1 MTEEEAKSKW
11 CPHVRSYQGG
21 WNVGSTDRV
30 PKQALCIGSRCM
42 AWRWVQDELTNFVAN
57 GKTVVTPSEHGYC
70 GLAGK
75 L

>member
-1 MTEEEAKSKW
+1 MTEDEARKKW
-11 CPHVRSYQGG
+11 CPQIPNREA
-21 WNVGSTDRV
+21 R
-30 PKQALCIGSRCM
+30 CIGSDCAAYRF
-42 AWRWVQDELTNFVAN
+42 VHDELTSFIAN

>member
-11 CPHVRSYQGG
+11 CPHVRSYAGG
-21 WNVGSTDRV
+21 WNADSSHRIPTVAR
-30 PKQALCIGSRCM
+30 CIGSDCM
-42 AWRWVQDELTNFVAN
+42 AWRWVQDELTTFIAN
-57 GKTVVTPSEHGYC
+57 DKTVVTPSEHGYC